1 MSLESFENVN
11 YKNLFAIYGL
21 VKDGNKSISDVK
33 LNYSRYNK
41 YLQEN
46 LNFLIELGVLKIQN
60 EKLYLK
66 NNKEEDFKEILINSL
81 VDKNS
86 FFVLV
91 KEYLQNFIA
100 DEKEIH
106 SFEPDTNYNFK
117 TSDLRNFLISAN
129 FIKNDQNKYYVVEK
143 KILELFRNKK
153 ISPEELKK
161 IINAKEKIG
170 LAAEEI
176 VLQEETK
183 KVQKINKNLIVDHVA
198 LKDVSA
204 GYDILSFN
212 QKQEKIFIEVK
223 AVSSSNFKFYLSS
236 NEYNTAK
243 IYNKKYF
250 LYLLPIDLTNPQ
262 KFNYNNILM
271 INDINNKIFNNEKE
285 WVVENENYSIFKK
298 N

>member
-21 VKDGNKSISDVK
+21 VKDGNKNMSDVK

-46 LNFLIELGVLKIQN
+46 LNFLIELGIVKIQN

-66 NNKEEDFKEILINSL
+66 DNKEEDFKEILINSL

-91 KEYLQNFIA
+91 KEYLQNFIV

-183 KVQKINKNLIVDHVA
+183 KVQKINKSLIVDHVA

-212 QKQEKIFIEVK
+212 QKEEKIFIEVK

>member
-11 YKNLFAIYGL
+11 YKNLSAIYGL

-46 LNFLIELGVLKIQN
+46 LNFLIELGILKIQN

-66 NNKEEDFKEILINSL
+66 DNKEEDFKEILINSL

-100 DEKEIH
+100 DEKEIP

-176 VLQEETK
+176 VLQEEIK
-183 KVQKINKNLIVDHVA
+183 KVQKINKSLIVDHVA

-212 QKQEKIFIEVK
+212 QKEEKIFM
-223 AVSSSNFKFYLSS
+223 SFG
-236 NEYNTAK
+236 AK
-243 IYNKKYF
+243 N
-250 LYLLPIDLTNPQ
+250 
-262 KFNYNNILM
+262 
-271 INDINNKIFNNEKE
+271 
-285 WVVENENYSIFKK
+285 
-298 N
+298 